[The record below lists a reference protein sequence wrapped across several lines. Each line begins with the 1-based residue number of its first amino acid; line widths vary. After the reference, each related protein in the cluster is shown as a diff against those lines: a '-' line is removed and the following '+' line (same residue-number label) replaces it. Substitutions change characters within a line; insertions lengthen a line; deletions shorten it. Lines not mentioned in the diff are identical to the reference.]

1 MTTRQIKTCSRR
13 GKEYKF
19 RVICNQMSYQNQI
32 FILVAIFFFFFLR
45 SFISLLH
52 YWYLVDEKWLH
63 VYPFFGWSKINRRKL
78 FSFLFPY
85 FPPPPP
91 PLFSN
96 WISGQ
101 TLKIWLLHFKYND
114 KINSFSVIKQ
124 TYNWGWNW
132 KWPSLWKIYEATIW
146 EMKWV
151 FANVELNSFYQFYI
165 ILD

>member
-1 MTTRQIKTCSRR
+1 MKWMTTRQIKTCSRR

-85 FPPPPP
+85 FPPP
-91 PLFSN
+91 LYSQIESVVKHSKFGFS
-96 WISGQ
+96 
-101 TLKIWLLHFKYND
+101 TLNIMTK
-114 KINSFSVIKQ
+114 
-124 TYNWGWNW
+124 
-132 KWPSLWKIYEATIW
+132 
-146 EMKWV
+146 
-151 FANVELNSFYQFYI
+151 
-165 ILD
+165 